1 MSLIEQMLL
10 KEMMPLL
17 DKANV
22 DPSSVSTN
30 KAVALSG
37 PRTNLNNISI
47 TISTNS
53 TELIR

>member
-1 MSLIEQMLL
+1 MLQ

-37 PRTNLNNISI
+37 PRINLNNVSI
-47 TISTNS
+47 TTNS